1 MVERGDWKGAA
12 NLAVEPCKFP
22 HVMAI
27 TYFSR
32 ALGAARSGD
41 PGAASADILKLTD
54 MRDQL
59 VAAKDPYWS
68 RIVDVQR
75 QIATAWQLYAEGKYD
90 DALKAMDSAAE
101 AEDKTEKHP
110 VTPGPLA
117 PARELYGAMLLDRSM
132 AGEALAAFEGS
143 MVKEPNR
150 LNGIAGA
157 ARAAAALGNTAKA
170 KALNERLVVLATAG
184 GDRPALSD
192 AKAYLE
198 KN

>member
-32 ALGAARSGD
+32 ALGAARSGN
-41 PGAASADILKLTD
+41 PEAASADILKLTD

-68 RIVDVQR
+68 QIVDVQR
-75 QIATAWQLYAEGKYD
+75 QIAAAWQLYAEGKYD
-90 DALKAMDSAAE
+90 DALKAMGAAAY

-117 PARELYGAMLLDRSM
+117 PARELYGSCCSIGLWRVKHLRHSRRAWRRSLT
-132 AGEALAAFEGS
+132 ASTALP
-143 MVKEPNR
+143 VQ
-150 LNGIAGA
+150 
-157 ARAAAALGNTAKA
+157 
-170 KALNERLVVLATAG
+170 
-184 GDRPALSD
+184 PA
-192 AKAYLE
+192 
-198 KN
+198 